1 MKLTISKPSDRYTA
15 KWAGGTTTQLAIF
28 PKKAAY
34 TRFNFLFRMSTAT
47 VEVPDSTFT
56 FMPGVTRHLMI
67 LDGAMDIDH
76 KGRYKKHL
84 GQFGYDIFDGEW
96 PTTAKTK
103 HKKVVDFNLMLR
115 EKAIGKVQA
124 IALHER
130 QEETMIFKSK
140 TAFTGFYLLEGSLR
154 LIASVTSAELGKGDF
169 LLCDH
174 ENEEVIMHLQ
184 ATSTTQLIVATVEL

>member
-1 MKLTISKPSDRYTA
+1 
-15 KWAGGTTTQLAIF
+15 
-28 PKKAAY
+28 
-34 TRFNFLFRMSTAT
+34 MSTAT

-96 PTTAKTK
+96 PTSAKTQ

-115 EKAIGKVQA
+115 EKATGKVQA
-124 IALHER
+124 IALRER
-130 QEETMIFKSK
+130 QEETMIFRPKI
-140 TAFTGFYLLEGSLR
+140 AFSGFYLLEGSLR
-154 LIASVTSAELGKGDF
+154 LITGVNSAELRKGDF
-169 LLCDH
+169 LLCEH
-174 ENEEVIMHLQ
+174 EQEEAIMHLQ
-184 ATSTTQLIVATVEL
+184 ATSTTQMIVATVEV